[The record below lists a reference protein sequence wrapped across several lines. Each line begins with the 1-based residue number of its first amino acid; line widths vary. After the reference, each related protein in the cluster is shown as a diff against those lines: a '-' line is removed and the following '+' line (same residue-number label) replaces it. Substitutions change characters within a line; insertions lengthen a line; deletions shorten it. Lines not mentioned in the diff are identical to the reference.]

1 MILIFYLV
9 LLVFFTP
16 FRNSCFV
23 LCNNDKK
30 HLLICRFQY
39 RYTVTKVSALC
50 LLTPIAAC
58 RYLAG
63 FPEFRYQTRNPDC
76 HFGIRP
82 NTKYKNNWFIRP
94 DRCSHPARCG
104 IIANCI
110 WWAPLYQCTNRVLS
124 SYIYSIGTTS
134 WLQYISSEC
143 VGIRPETSEHS
154 VNLTAWIRIPTKQ
167 LYGNIGLVSN
177 VQSVNIVS

>member
-1 MILIFYLV
+1 MHIMKGISIPYFQKRVRSLKLLSYVQKMHVLKHTFVLQIGPLFCSLFSQFTMILIFYLV

-82 NTKYKNNWFIRP
+82 NTKYKNNRFIQP

-110 WWAPLYQCTNRVLS
+110 
-124 SYIYSIGTTS
+124 
-134 WLQYISSEC
+134 
-143 VGIRPETSEHS
+143 
-154 VNLTAWIRIPTKQ
+154 
-167 LYGNIGLVSN
+167 
-177 VQSVNIVS
+177 

>member
-110 WWAPLYQCTNRVLS
+110 WWAPLYQPRALLLHIQYRNHIMITVHQFRVC
-124 SYIYSIGTTS
+124 GD
-134 WLQYISSEC
+134 
-143 VGIRPETSEHS
+143 P
-154 VNLTAWIRIPTKQ
+154 AW
-167 LYGNIGLVSN
+167 NIWTFSKSDSLDSN
-177 VQSVNIVS
+177 PH